1 MPQNPMIRALV
12 IFLIGLLILLM
23 GAAAYLYFAP
33 APQVN
38 QASFDSSGSGA
49 TSSVGTDYSLLN
61 EQGQRVYRSDFEG
74 LYRLYYFG
82 YTFCPDVC
90 PTSLIV
96 MGQAMSLLEKS
107 DPAKAAKVQ
116 PLFITVDPLRDTPE
130 VLANYV
136 PNFHPRLIGLTGSE
150 AEIDAVTKGFKVFAK
165 KVDERG
171 AGDYLMDHT
180 SAFLLMSPEGGFIRL
195 FSHGTQPQEM
205 AEALAAIVKD

>member
-90 PTSLIV
+90 PFDMARNALAV
-96 MGQAMSLLEKS
+96 DLLKEEGY
-107 DPAKAAKVQ
+107 DINLA
-116 PLFITVDPLRDTPE
+116 FITIDPERDTPE
-130 VLANYV
+130 IVGEYAAAMH
-136 PNFHPRLIGLTGSE
+136 PNAIGLSGT
-150 AEIDAVTKGFKVFAK
+150 AEQVRTAARAYKVYYAK
-165 KVDERG
+165 G
-171 AGDYLMDHT
+171 AGTDDSYLMDH
-180 SAFLLMSPEGGFIRL
+180 SAFTYLMFPETGLATYFGRQV
-195 FSHGTQPQEM
+195 SAEEM
-205 AEALAAIVKD
+205 ASETACHIRAM

>member
-23 GAAAYLYFAP
+23 GAAAYLYFTP
-33 APQVN
+33 SQQVN

-49 TSSVGTDYSLLN
+49 GSSVGTDYSLVN
-61 EQGQRVYRSDFEG
+61 QAGERVSRGDFAG
-74 LYRLYYFG
+74 SYRLYYFG
-82 YTFCPDVC
+82 YTYCPDVC

-107 DPAKAAKVQ
+107 DPAKAAKIQ
-116 PLFITVDPLRDTPE
+116 PLFITIDPERDTPE

-136 PNFHPRLIGLTGSE
+136 PNFHPHLIGLTGTK
-150 AEIDAVTKGFKVFAK
+150 AEIDAVAKGFKVYAK

-171 AGDYLMDHT
+171 AGDYLMDHS
-180 SAFLLMSPEGGFIRL
+180 SAFLLMSPEGEFIRL
-195 FSHGTQPQEM
+195 FTHGTQPQEM